1 MSKRH
6 EMLHAQLLISGVE
19 RYCYPPI
26 QTFNGR
32 CLIIHYHQMLQSV
45 AHGICR
51 NSINILTAI
60 GISHF
65 VAITASLKYYQT
77 NHTLSI
83 SWGKSLRPPPST
95 VCRDSRLA
103 RCKPEGIGRATR
115 RKEVPV
121 CRDIYKYPP
130 LFGLIIYYHYCRC
143 VKSIRAGGEEE
154 VAHSHLVVVG
164 FDGMGEQSLTP
175 PYWQDLLF
183 V

>member
-1 MSKRH
+1 MPCEGRKPSAYIRSSLAFFLSIFYYYSCPWEMSKRH

-19 RYCYPPI
+19 RYCYPPPI

-130 LFGLIIYYHYCRC
+130 IWSNHIL
-143 VKSIRAGGEEE
+143 
-154 VAHSHLVVVG
+154 
-164 FDGMGEQSLTP
+164 SLLP
-175 PYWQDLLF
+175 LRQIHPSRW
-183 V
+183 